1 MVLGLAVLFITGCSH
16 ERQITVKDKDG
27 NVIAG
32 VSESEEPVFDSEEE
46 WLAYMTKDRSNYI
59 TVKGENTIIFWGEL
73 DKEKQRGNSGD
84 IVIGTVATIEDGIYQ
99 NTMSDQWTIEDIYTV
114 IKCEEEYY
122 MMYYEAIGEK
132 RNVTDNLGGEFKG
145 LKDSEYITN
154 MKYIDCPIKDY
165 EFYVDGKKLNMQ
177 MVE

>member
-59 TVKGENTIIFWGEL
+59 TVKGG
-73 DKEKQRGNSGD
+73 K
-84 IVIGTVATIEDGIYQ
+84 Y
-99 NTMSDQWTIEDIYTV
+99 
-114 IKCEEEYY
+114 
-122 MMYYEAIGEK
+122 
-132 RNVTDNLGGEFKG
+132 DNILGRVG
-145 LKDSEYITN
+145 
-154 MKYIDCPIKDY
+154 
-165 EFYVDGKKLNMQ
+165 
-177 MVE
+177 